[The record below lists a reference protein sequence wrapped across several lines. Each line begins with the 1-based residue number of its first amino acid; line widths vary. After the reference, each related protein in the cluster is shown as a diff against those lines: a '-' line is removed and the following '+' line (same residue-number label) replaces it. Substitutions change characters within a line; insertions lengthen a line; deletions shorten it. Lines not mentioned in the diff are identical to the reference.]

1 MKTDAYTL
9 IRVNLYIDTTGLAEK
24 KFACSKAC
32 IKNAPKIG
40 FFLGKE
46 KGVFLASAMSHVIWK
61 IVLGWKKGENLVYNG
76 LTSNNLGTKSKT
88 CPSFAIDLRYLMV
101 RNRKDKQCAPA
112 YF

>member
-61 IVLGWKKGENLVYNG
+61 IVLGWKKGGNLVYNG
-76 LTSNNLGTKSKT
+76 IKPATIEARKAKPVHLLQLTSD
-88 CPSFAIDLRYLMV
+88 I
-101 RNRKDKQCAPA
+101 
-112 YF
+112 